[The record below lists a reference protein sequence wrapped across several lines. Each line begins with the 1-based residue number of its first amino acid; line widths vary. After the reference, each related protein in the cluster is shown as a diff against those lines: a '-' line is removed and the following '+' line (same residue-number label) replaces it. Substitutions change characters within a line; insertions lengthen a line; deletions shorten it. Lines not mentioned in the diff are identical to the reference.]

1 MLTVAFVLFVLSR
14 YHSPPLAGIATFLLI
29 APGLF
34 LSPIAGALLDR
45 YSRVRLISADYAVVA
60 VTLFTIAGLSVEGA
74 LAPPVLLAICAA
86 ASITGPLSV
95 AGARAIFPIIVPDEL
110 WERANAV
117 DNVAHVLATI
127 VGAPVAGMLV
137 ALAGPESALVV
148 TAVLFLVA
156 GVALFGVHDPGLRQR
171 GGRVFAEAW
180 EGLVFVLRNRTLN
193 GLALTFLFYGIA
205 WGCLVIAIPVVVL
218 DRFHQGPAVVG
229 YIWGA
234 VGAAG
239 FVATLFV
246 GRLRTLG
253 RERQLMVGSILAMAA
268 ALSIIPLAPSV
279 AVVALALV
287 VFAVVETPFDI
298 SFLTLRQRRTDP
310 ARFGRVFA
318 VSVSLNMVG
327 GPIGSAVAGPLIGWS
342 LNAALWIAVAF
353 TAAAA
358 LFPMLVIPARDEGA
372 HAN

>member
-1 MLTVAFVLFVLSR
+1 MPAANPNLEPVFAKVGDIGQKLGRTAVHRA
-14 YHSPPLAGIATFLLI
+14 AGHDPAHVRPETAIAYI
-29 APGLF
+29 
-34 LSPIAGALLDR
+34 
-45 YSRVRLISADYAVVA
+45 
-60 VTLFTIAGLSVEGA
+60 
-74 LAPPVLLAICAA
+74 
-86 ASITGPLSV
+86 
-95 AGARAIFPIIVPDEL
+95 AIFPIIVPDEL